1 MAIGGHCGIPDNRA
15 MPEQPLVLDPASHW
29 LVPWAF
35 PGDGFQPPALPHLDA
50 LLAQLREAA
59 RDADDGLSLSPPHE
73 RALARAR
80 GLPLRDGALPW
91 AALHSDRPELAQ
103 AWVHPVHLQV
113 GTGQVSLQTAEQAGD
128 FGAEA
133 SRALFEAFAPLCAE
147 DGVTLHFDSPTRW
160 RAQGERL
167 AQLACASLDRVS
179 GRSLAGW
186 LPQGPQAPWL
196 QRLMNEAQ
204 MLFYTHRVNDQR
216 EAARLLPINGVWF
229 SAPGAVAPG
238 TVPAPAPHIDER
250 LRAPALAGDAPSWA
264 RAFTELDAGLFPD
277 LLQRVR
283 RGEPVALTL
292 CGERA
297 ALSLCS
303 ARPSFTQKLQ
313 RALGLRARASASELL
328 KTL

>member
-1 MAIGGHCGIPDNRA
+1 ML
-15 MPEQPLVLDPASHW
+15 EQPLALDPASHW

-35 PGDGFQPPALPHLDA
+35 PGDGFEPPALPHLQA
-50 LLAQLREAA
+50 LLAQLRESE

-91 AALHSDRPELAQ
+91 AALQSERPELAQ

-113 GTGQVSLQTAEQAGD
+113 GTGQVTLQTAEQAGD

-133 SRALFEAFAPLCAE
+133 SRELFEALAPLCAE
-147 DGVTLHFDSPTRW
+147 DGVTLLFDSPTRW

-167 AQLACASLDRVS
+167 AGLACASLDRVS
-179 GRSLAGW
+179 GRSLATW
-186 LPQGPQAPWL
+186 LPQGAQAPWL

-204 MLFYTHRVNDQR
+204 MLFYTHRVNDAR
-216 EAARLLPINGVWF
+216 EAARQLPINGVWF
-229 SAPGAVAPG
+229 SAPGALAPG
-238 TVPAPAPHIDER
+238 TALTPAPRTDER
-250 LRAPALAGDAPSWA
+250 LRAPALAGDALGWA
-264 RAFTELDAGLFPD
+264 RAFAELDAECFAP
-277 LLQRVR
+277 LQDRVR

-297 ALSLCS
+297 ALTLRS
-303 ARPSFTQKLQ
+303 ARPSFTQTLQ
-313 RALGLRARASASELL
+313 RLLGLGARVSAADLL